1 MNRRDAVLVLGA
13 LAALPLATRAQQ
25 PARVRRIG
33 WLEFNIE
40 ASDISKLFLGG
51 FRAGMGELKWVE
63 GRDYAIDVRYAN
75 GNQQAVAGLADELVA
90 SRPDLLIA
98 PGDGSTRL
106 LMQRTKT
113 IPIIFAIAVDPVGNG
128 LIESLARPGGNVTGM
143 TNQLRE
149 LGPKRLQLLKE
160 TFPRVAHVGV
170 LYEPNEVAS
179 TAQAK
184 TVEAAAKTLGIRT
197 TLIEVRQATDIEPAL
212 ARGALQ
218 GIDAY
223 LPVAGPI
230 VVAQGNAIVD
240 NVNRS
245 KLPAIYQVARL
256 AEVGGLMSYGPD
268 IPDNFRRVAGFVDKI
283 LKGANPAD
291 LPTQQPTKFELV
303 VNMKTAKAMGFTL
316 PQAVLLRAD
325 RVIE

>member
-230 VVAQGNAIVD
+230 VVAQGNAIID

-316 PQAVLLRAD
+316 PQAVLLSAD